1 MRLATGIPA
10 PGPFNLAWRHPMK
23 LARDGSRTIA
33 LALAVAFL
41 ASACAAPAPVPATD
55 QPALAQMA
63 QPYGDG
69 LRRAGISTVMVYG
82 NGARVRLGTRFGD
95 VYFRYPA
102 GLAPTAFALYVGA
115 QDIEVDSDT
124 FNTGNAAQYEAA
136 FKSVLPEAIKR
147 ATANNTQEAQQ
158 RLGGGGGGGGG
169 GR

>member
-1 MRLATGIPA
+1 
-10 PGPFNLAWRHPMK
+10 MK
-23 LARDGSRTIA
+23 LAVDGCRNIA
-33 LALAVAFL
+33 LVLTVAFL
-41 ASACAAPAPVPATD
+41 AGACATPAAVPATD

-124 FNTGNAAQYEAA
+124 FNASNAAQYEAA
-136 FKSVLPEAIKR
+136 FKSVLPEAITR
-147 ATANNTQEAQQ
+147 ATVNNTQQSQEA
-158 RLGGGGGGGGG
+158 LGGGGGRGG